1 MPDLERFRTAQ
12 AQGHGGLAD
21 ALAELRAGRKQGHWI
36 WYVFPQLAG
45 LGHSSMAQAFG
56 IRGREE
62 AADYLRDP
70 TLRTRL
76 GEAVDVVREQLAGPR
91 RPRLDELLGSHIDA
105 LKLVSSLTLF
115 EAVARELF
123 EQDGDHAYAR
133 LATSA
138 AEILA
143 IADTHGYARCPFTTR
158 ALRPAP

>member
-12 AQGHGGLAD
+12 AQVHGGLAD

-45 LGHSSMAQAFG
+45 LGHSPTAQAFG

-76 GEAVDVVREQLAGPR
+76 GEAVEVVRDQLTGPR
-91 RPRLDELLGSHIDA
+91 RPRLDDLLGSHVDA

-115 EAVARELF
+115 EAVAHDLF
-123 EQDGDHAYAR
+123 EQDGDDAYAR
-133 LATSA
+133 LAAHA

-143 IADTHGYARCPFTTR
+143 IADGQGYPRCPFTTR
-158 ALRPAP
+158 ALRLAP